1 MDIFALAERLPTSV
15 TLPPTRMWRNQ
26 KKVSEINRRGCLR
39 GSWRVRRLRRGVSRR
54 PGSTDWSS
62 WVILKFPFVLNDT
75 TTYFQIS
82 EVWILP
88 QLVLIATMVYAAV
101 ATSFLLEWI

>member
-1 MDIFALAERLPTSV
+1 M
-15 TLPPTRMWRNQ
+15 PPTRVCRNQ
-26 KKVSEINRRGCLR
+26 KKVLEINRRGFLR

-54 PGSTDWSS
+54 LGSTDWSS

-75 TTYFQIS
+75 DTYFQIS